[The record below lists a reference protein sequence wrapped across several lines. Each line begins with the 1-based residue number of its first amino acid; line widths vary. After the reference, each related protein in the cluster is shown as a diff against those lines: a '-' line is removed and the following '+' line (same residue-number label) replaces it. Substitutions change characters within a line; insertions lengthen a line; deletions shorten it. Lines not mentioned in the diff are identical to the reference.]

1 MFKKE
6 INFNKAF
13 KYVLIGYAA
22 FFVIGIIFAFVWGGV
37 NLSIDFKGGTR
48 LAYSYTGE
56 INAGNAEA
64 LVENTIG
71 KDVIVSE
78 NSGLA
83 EDSTKTLVI
92 TLVGTDALAG
102 DAQQSVED
110 VLVKN
115 YPDNA
120 FELSDANSVAA
131 PLASSF
137 FVKCIVAVLIAGVLV
152 TVYVGIRFRRIGG
165 VSAAIT
171 AFAALFL
178 DVFSAFFTCT
188 IFNLQIDM
196 NFMAVLLTILGYSL
210 NDTIV
215 IYDRIRE
222 DKSLYHNLST
232 AELVNGAVNK
242 VKTRTFVTTTT
253 TFLAV
258 VMIIIVSEF
267 FGLSSLRSFAIPMAV
282 GLISGC
288 VSSLFVSAPLW
299 VLWKNYTDKKNKFN
313 K

>member
-13 KYVLIGYAA
+13 KYILIGYAV
-22 FFVIGIIFAFVWGGV
+22 FFIIGTVFAFIWGGV

-48 LAYSYTGE
+48 LSYSFKGE
-56 INAGNAEA
+56 VDFAGAES
-64 LVENTIG
+64 LIENTIG
-71 KDVIVSE
+71 KDVNLSE
-78 NSGLA
+78 NSGFT
-83 EDSTKTLVI
+83 EDSKTLVV
-92 TLVGTDALAG
+92 TLVGSESLSNDSQAAVEKALTDT
-102 DAQQSVED
+102 
-110 VLVKN
+110 
-115 YPDNA
+115 YPDNS
-120 FELSDANSVAA
+120 FKLSDSNSVAA
-131 PLASSF
+131 TLASSF
-137 FVKCIVAVLIAGVLV
+137 FVKCIVAVVIAGALV

-178 DVFSAFFTCT
+178 DVFAAFFACT

-222 DKSLYHNLST
+222 DKSLYHDMST

-242 VKTRTFVTTTT
+242 VKTRTIVTTVT

-258 VMIIIVSEF
+258 TMIIIVSEVY
-267 FGLSSLRSFAIPMAV
+267 GLTSLRSFAIPMAI

-288 VSSLFVSAPLW
+288 ISSLFVSAPLW
-299 VLWKNYTDKKNKFN
+299 VIWKNYTDSKKKNLK